1 LIKPFSR
8 IAFKAMNQKLKYM
21 KIKNLIL
28 GATLTVLVLS
38 CSKDDSNN
46 TASEDLT
53 EARVSAK
60 IDLVTEDVS
69 KIVDEQFALQVNPSA
84 GRNSQETASLPPCVT
99 IDIQLTANSWTRTLT
114 FDNCE
119 LPNGN
124 VLDGTIIVSGSL
136 NFDTPSH
143 TISYSFV
150 DFYHNDIL
158 VEGNRTV
165 VRSIQSTTVQ
175 AAPHPVANMSI
186 DMHLTFPNGN
196 QYHRVGNRIREMI
209 EGFGTPAL
217 WADNVFSISGNWTT
231 TFPAGTRTS
240 TITTPLRAEAGCP
253 HIVSGVITTVR
264 NNNTGTLDYGNGDCD
279 NQATLTVNGNTTTI
293 TLGN

>member
-1 LIKPFSR
+1 
-8 IAFKAMNQKLKYM
+8 M
-21 KIKNLIL
+21 KIKNVII
-28 GATLTVLVLS
+28 GATLSMLVLS

-46 TASEDLT
+46 AVSNDLS
-53 EARVSAK
+53 EARVNAK
-60 IDLVTEDVS
+60 IDMVTEDVA
-69 KIVDEQFALQVNPSA
+69 KIVDEQFALQANPSA
-84 GRNSQETASLPPCVT
+84 GRNSQEVSALPSCVT
-99 IDIQLTANSWTRTLT
+99 VNVQLTDNSWTRTLT
-114 FDNCE
+114 FNNCE

-124 VLDGTIIVSGSL
+124 VLDGSIIISGSL
-136 NFDTPSH
+136 NFDTPSN

-165 VRSIQSTTVQ
+165 VRTIQSTASQ
-175 AAPHPVANMSI
+175 AAPHPVANMTI
-186 DMHLTFPNGN
+186 DMQLTFPNGN
-196 QYHRVGNRIREMI
+196 EYHRVGNRVREMI
-209 EGFGTPAL
+209 EGFGTPMI
-217 WADNVFSISGNWTT
+217 WADNVFSITGNWTT

-264 NNNTGTLDYGNGDCD
+264 NNNTITLDYGNGDCD
-279 NQATLTVNGNTTTI
+279 NQATLTVNGNSTNI

>member
-1 LIKPFSR
+1 
-8 IAFKAMNQKLKYM
+8 M
-21 KIKNLIL
+21 KIKSLIL
-28 GATLTVLVLS
+28 SATLAVLVLS

-46 TASEDLT
+46 ATSNDLSD
-53 EARVSAK
+53 AKVNSK

-69 KIVDEQFALQVNPSA
+69 KIVDEQFALQANPSA
-84 GRNSQETASLPPCVT
+84 GRNSQEVSALPSCVT
-99 IDIQLTANSWTRTLT
+99 VDIQLTANSWTRTLT
-114 FDNCE
+114 FNNCE

-136 NFDTPSH
+136 NFDAPSQ

-150 DFYHNDIL
+150 DFHHNDIL

-165 VRSIQSTTVQ
+165 VRSIQSTTAQV
-175 AAPHPVANMSI
+175 APHPVANMSI
-186 DMHLTFPNGN
+186 DMHVTFPNGN
-196 QYHRVGNRIREMI
+196 EYHRVGNRLREMI
-209 EGFGTPAL
+209 EGFGTPMI
-217 WADNVFSISGNWTT
+217 WADNVFTISGNWTT

-240 TITTPLRAEAGCP
+240 TITTPLRAEANCP

-264 NNNTGTLDYGNGDCD
+264 DNNTATLDYGNGDCD
-279 NQATLTVNGNTTTI
+279 NQATLTVNGNSTTI

>member
-1 LIKPFSR
+1 
-8 IAFKAMNQKLKYM
+8 M
-21 KIKNLIL
+21 
-28 GATLTVLVLS
+28 LVLS

-46 TASEDLT
+46 AVSNDLS
-53 EARVSAK
+53 EARVNAK
-60 IDLVTEDVS
+60 IDMVTEDVA
-69 KIVDEQFALQVNPSA
+69 KIVDEQFALQANPSA
-84 GRNSQETASLPPCVT
+84 GRNSQEVSALPSCVT
-99 IDIQLTANSWTRTLT
+99 VNVQLTDNSWTRTLT
-114 FDNCE
+114 FNNCE

-124 VLDGTIIVSGSL
+124 VLDGSIIISGSL
-136 NFDTPSH
+136 NFDTPSN

-165 VRSIQSTTVQ
+165 VRTIQSTASQ
-175 AAPHPVANMSI
+175 AAPHPVANMTI
-186 DMHLTFPNGN
+186 DMQLTFPNGN
-196 QYHRVGNRIREMI
+196 EYHRVGNRVREMI
-209 EGFGTPAL
+209 EGFGTPMI
-217 WADNVFSISGNWTT
+217 WADNVFSITGNWTT

-264 NNNTGTLDYGNGDCD
+264 NNNTITLDYGNGDCD
-279 NQATLTVNGNTTTI
+279 NQATLTVNGNSANI

>member
-1 LIKPFSR
+1 
-8 IAFKAMNQKLKYM
+8 M
-21 KIKNLIL
+21 KIKSLIL
-28 GATLTVLVLS
+28 SAAIAVLALS

-46 TASEDLT
+46 AASNDLSD
-53 EARVSAK
+53 AKVNAK
-60 IDLVTEDVS
+60 IDLVTEDIG
-69 KIVDEQFALQVNPSA
+69 KIVDEQFALQANPSA
-84 GRNSQETASLPPCVT
+84 GRNNEEVSALPSCVT
-99 IDIQLTANSWTRTLT
+99 VDVQLTANSWTRTLT
-114 FDNCE
+114 FNNCE

-136 NFDTPSH
+136 NFDAPSQ

-150 DFYHNDIL
+150 NFHHNDIL

-165 VRSIQSTTVQ
+165 VRTIQSTTAQ

-186 DMHLTFPNGN
+186 DMHVTFPNGN
-196 QYHRVGNRIREMI
+196 EYHRVGNRIREMI
-209 EGFGTPAL
+209 EGFGTPMI
-217 WADNVFSISGNWTT
+217 WADNVFTISGNWTT

-240 TITTPLRAEAGCP
+240 TITTPLRAEANCP

-264 NNNTGTLDYGNGDCD
+264 DNNTATLDYGNGDCD
-279 NQATLTVNGNTTTI
+279 NQATLTVNGNSTTI